1 MPVLP
6 LSVQEK
12 DQFVQNSRITQLMEG
27 RSNATGTVTLTT
39 GATSTT
45 VAAPTCAAGSIVK
58 LAPQTLNAAG
68 AVATTYVKAADVT
81 ARQFIVTHASS
92 STTDRTFG
100 WTCFG

>member
-12 DQFVQNSRITQLMEG
+12 DLFKICQTITQLMEG
-27 RSNATGTVTLTT
+27 RSNATGTVTLST

-45 VAAPTCAAGSIVK
+45 VSAPACGAGSIVK

-68 AVATTYVKAADVT
+68 AVATTCVKSTDVT
-81 ARQFIVTHASS
+81 ARQFIITHASS
-92 STTDRTFG
+92 STTDRKFG
-100 WTCFG
+100 WACLG